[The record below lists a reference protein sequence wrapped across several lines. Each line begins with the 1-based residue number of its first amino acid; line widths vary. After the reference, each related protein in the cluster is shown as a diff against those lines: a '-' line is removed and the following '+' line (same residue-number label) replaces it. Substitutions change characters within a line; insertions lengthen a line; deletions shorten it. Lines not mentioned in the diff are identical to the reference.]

1 MQFNPNFKA
10 VLNLLVNSSLIKFKL
25 ARKSKIKDAV
35 KFKAKFKQSKFYKTY
50 QIYHA
55 PQI

>member
-1 MQFNPNFKA
+1 LQFNPNFKA
-10 VLNLLVNSSLIKFKL
+10 LLNLLVDSILAKFKL
-25 ARKSKIKDAV
+25 ARKSKIKDTV
-35 KFKAKFKQSKFYKTY
+35 KFEAKFKRAKFYKTY